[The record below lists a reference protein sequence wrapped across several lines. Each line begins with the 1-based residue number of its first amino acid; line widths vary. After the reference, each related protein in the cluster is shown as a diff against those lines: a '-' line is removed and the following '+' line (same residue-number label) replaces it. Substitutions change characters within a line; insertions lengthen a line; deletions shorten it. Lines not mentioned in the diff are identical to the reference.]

1 MVGAFYGRRKIFE
14 ASLVA
19 PADIAFGDI
28 VAARE
33 NSISDSSE
41 VDFNIFGSDVDQHD
55 FETTISRIG
64 HHLQIVLSGQRG
76 FDREVLA
83 VADVLPRR
91 SEDLARGRDWKRSG
105 QGSLKRL
112 ADHVRIE

>member
-55 FETTISRIG
+55 FETTNSRIN
-64 HHLQIVLSGQRG
+64 HHS
-76 FDREVLA
+76 
-83 VADVLPRR
+83 ADSAFRPASSRPR
-91 SEDLARGRDWKRSG
+91 SS
-105 QGSLKRL
+105 RL
-112 ADHVRIE
+112 G